1 MADDYIS
8 GLSDEENITYN
19 DDYEV
24 TEIIT
29 SNNETE
35 DIIQIMKNYKN
46 IKKYYKTNPVITKY
60 EKTKVLSERASQI
73 NEGSIIFIPNPELY
87 DNAYDIAVTE
97 YNEKKIPFIIKRPYG
112 NTNEYWKLNDLL

>member
-29 SNNETE
+29 SNNE
-35 DIIQIMKNYKN
+35 
-46 IKKYYKTNPVITKY
+46 
-60 EKTKVLSERASQI
+60 
-73 NEGSIIFIPNPELY
+73 
-87 DNAYDIAVTE
+87 
-97 YNEKKIPFIIKRPYG
+97 
-112 NTNEYWKLNDLL
+112 KL